1 MWCEIRWLISKI
13 TTTMWYA
20 ELSAN
25 LKPHSS
31 PLVTGCHLR
40 TAFLRPLATGLL
52 SNHRFIWRKTSSMA
66 CPQSLKAILTGQTS
80 LGIQRVNPSIP
91 KKNDKEIFT
100 EICKCRSVQP
110 LCLELAHMRL
120 SNTQVKHVNS
130 KN

>member
-25 LKPHSS
+25 LKPHFS

-80 LGIQRVNPSIP
+80 LGIQRKWNT
-91 KKNDKEIFT
+91 KKFFFYSKE
-100 EICKCRSVQP
+100 KW
-110 LCLELAHMRL
+110 
-120 SNTQVKHVNS
+120 
-130 KN
+130 